1 MQNSYKPLFFSYTND
16 FLNVYLPQM
25 VCRSRYT
32 VESYTDSLSIFR
44 RFLNSKGISQK
55 DFLFEDCTPDLMND
69 FKLYLL
75 DEKHN
80 RESTV
85 NGRITAVRSY
95 VEYAATKDA
104 SLSSVAIRL
113 SGIRKV
119 SEPKLEKKILT
130 PEQVT
135 SIIAAIPSTRLGV
148 RNRMMF
154 LLLYESAVRVSELVG
169 LKISNVRISDNHSC
183 LYIVGKGRK
192 ERFIPLLDST
202 AALLK
207 KYISE
212 YHGQNP
218 NPDAPLFFGLHG
230 GLPCHLTTRSVQLL
244 LSEYSKKTRTTTT
257 PDIPEKVHPHM
268 FRRSKATTLYQTGT
282 PLPLIASILGHSHME
297 TTRIYATPSMEMKK
311 AAMERLVP
319 VSFKDE
325 KPIWQNR
332 EDEEAKKNGL
342 R

>member
-1 MQNSYKPLFFSYTND
+1 MQNSYKPLFFSYTNE

-25 VCRSRYT
+25 VCRSRHT

-44 RFLNSKGISQK
+44 RFINTKGISQK
-55 DFLFEDCTPDLMND
+55 DFLFEDCTPDIMND
-69 FKLYLL
+69 FKFYLMK
-75 DEKHN
+75 EKHN

-95 VEYAATKDA
+95 IDFAASKDA
-104 SLSSVAIRL
+104 SLASVAIRL
-113 SGIRKV
+113 SGLRKV
-119 SEPKLEKKILT
+119 SEPKLEKKTLT

-135 SIIAAIPSTRLGV
+135 AIIAAAPQTRLGV

-169 LKISNVRISDNHSC
+169 LKVSNVRIADGHSC
-183 LYIVGKGRK
+183 LYIIGKGRK

-202 AALLK
+202 ASLLK
-207 KYISE
+207 KYILE
-212 YHGQNP
+212 YHGSDP
-218 NPDAPLFFGLHG
+218 NLDAPLFYGLHG
-230 GLPCHLTTRSVQLL
+230 GQPCHLTTRSVQML
-244 LSEYSKKTRTTTT
+244 LSEYSTKARATT
-257 PDIPEKVHPHM
+257 PDIPENVHPHM
-268 FRRSKATTLYQTGT
+268 LRRSKATTLYQTGT

-311 AAMERLVP
+311 AAMDRLVP

>member
-1 MQNSYKPLFFSYTND
+1 MQNSYKPLFFSYTNE

-25 VCRSRYT
+25 VCRSRHT

-44 RFLNSKGISQK
+44 RFINTKGISQK
-55 DFLFEDCTPDLMND
+55 DFLFENCTPDLMND

-95 VEYAATKDA
+95 IDFAASKDA
-104 SLSSVAIRL
+104 SLASVAIRL
-113 SGIRKV
+113 SGLRKV
-119 SEPKLEKKILT
+119 SEPKLEKKTLT

-135 SIIAAIPSTRLGV
+135 AIIAAAPQTRLGV

-154 LLLYESAVRVSELVG
+154 LLMYESAVRVSELVG
-169 LKISNVRISDNHSC
+169 LKVSNVRIADGHSC
-183 LYIVGKGRK
+183 LYIIGKGRK

-202 AALLK
+202 ASLLK
-207 KYISE
+207 KYILE
-212 YHGQNP
+212 YHGSDP
-218 NPDAPLFFGLHG
+218 NLDAPLFYGLHG
-230 GLPCHLTTRSVQLL
+230 GQPCHLTTRSVQML
-244 LSEYSKKTRTTTT
+244 LSEYSTKARATT
-257 PDIPEKVHPHM
+257 PDIPENVHPHM
-268 FRRSKATTLYQTGT
+268 LRRSKATTLYQTGT

-311 AAMERLVP
+311 AAMDRLVP

-332 EDEEAKKNGL
+332 EDEEARKNGL

>member
-55 DFLFEDCTPDLMND
+55 DFLFEDCTPNLMND
-69 FKLYLL
+69 YKFYLL
-75 DEKHN
+75 DVKHN

-85 NGRITAVRSY
+85 NGRISAIRSY
-95 VEYAATKDA
+95 VDFAVSKDA
-104 SLSSVAIRL
+104 SLTSVSIRL
-113 SGIRKV
+113 YGLRKV
-119 SEPKLEKKILT
+119 SEPKLEKIILT

-135 SIIAAIPSTRLGV
+135 AIVAAIPATRLGI

-154 LLLYESAVRVSELVG
+154 LLMYESAVRVSELVG
-169 LKISNVRISDNHSC
+169 LKVSNARIADNNSC

-192 ERFIPLLDST
+192 ERFIPILDST
-202 AALLK
+202 ASLLK
-207 KYISE
+207 KYVLE
-212 YHGQNP
+212 YHGSEP
-218 NPDAPLFFGLHG
+218 NPDAPLFYRLHG
-230 GLPCHLTTRSVQLL
+230 GIPSHLTTRSVQML
-244 LSEYSKKTRTTTT
+244 LSEYSAKARTTT

-268 FRRSKATTLYQTGT
+268 LRRSKATTLYQTGT
-282 PLPLIASILGHSHME
+282 PLPLIASILGHSQME

-311 AAMERLVP
+311 EAIDRVVP

-332 EDEEAKKNGL
+332 EDEEARKNGL